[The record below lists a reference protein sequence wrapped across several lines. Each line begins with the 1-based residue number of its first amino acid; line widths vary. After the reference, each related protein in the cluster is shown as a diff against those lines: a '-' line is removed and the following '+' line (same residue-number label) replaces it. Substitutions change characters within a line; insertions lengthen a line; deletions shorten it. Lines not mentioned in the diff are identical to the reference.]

1 MQDRAVPTSPNDHRL
16 IDKQLKAQ
24 LPITPLPNAM
34 RLPLVITLSAMATLL
49 SLPAADDP
57 QPSAEGLKFFESKI
71 RPILAQNCYKC
82 HSADE
87 KIKGGLNLDSRAGI
101 RHGGDSGP
109 AVTPGDLG
117 SSLLWSAINW
127 ADEDY
132 EMPPKKK
139 LPASIIADF
148 RTWIEMGAPDPRMAE
163 KIVVK
168 TEIDINEGKKFWAF
182 QKPLKAEPP
191 AINNPAWPASEID
204 HFVLAKLEAN
214 DLKPA
219 ADAQPGTLLRRL
231 YFDLTGMPPS
241 RDDIERYAKAWKSNP
256 ADAYRS
262 EVDQLLSS
270 KHFGERWGRHW
281 LDVARYAE
289 STGKEVNMAF
299 PHAWRYR
306 DYVID
311 SFNKDKP
318 YDEFVR
324 EQIAGDLL
332 PIKND
337 ADWQENLIATG
348 FLAIGPKGLNERS
361 PRQFA
366 LDLAD
371 EQIDTTTQ
379 AILGLTVSCARCHDH
394 KFDPI
399 PTADYYSLAGIFL
412 STKTYFGTVNAIQ
425 NRRGTKLLELP
436 VPDSNPIS
444 SVSTR
449 EISILKQRLS
459 DSEKRFS
466 DLQAVA
472 AQDRLAGRSST
483 AGQQL
488 QRLRSTIS
496 QMNARL
502 KGFDEN
508 GVAKSFAMG
517 VQDQSVP
524 VEPTVLVRGELERPA
539 QKVARGFPQVLC
551 NEPVKLPAN
560 SSGRLEL
567 AGWLASIDNPLTARV
582 MVNRV
587 WGQLFANSIVTS
599 QNNFGTTGQAP
610 SHPQLLDYLAVN
622 FMEGGW
628 SLKSLI
634 RELVLTRSYR
644 MSADFNRTAFEKDP
658 ENSLQWRHS
667 PKKID
672 AEALRDAMLLAS
684 GNLDITRPLGSE
696 IAAGGD
702 TRVGGPRSPRGA
714 TNRDLSTNYRSVYL
728 PAARDNLPEAL
739 ALFDPADPN
748 LVTGKREETNVP
760 DQALYLM
767 NNPFVLQQAE
777 AMAKRLLSEADT
789 PREQFS
795 EAFLLCYGRPAN
807 KAEVEAS
814 LAFLQRFL
822 ITAGADSQNRNK
834 IRYLAF
840 TSFCQSLLISAEF
853 RYLN

>member
-1 MQDRAVPTSPNDHRL
+1 M
-16 IDKQLKAQ
+16 K
-24 LPITPLPNAM
+24 LPF
-34 RLPLVITLSAMATLL
+34 VITLTAMATLL
-49 SLPAADDP
+49 SLPAADEP
-57 QPSAEGLKFFESKI
+57 EPSADELKFFESRI
-71 RPILAQNCYKC
+71 RPVLVENCYRC
-82 HSADE
+82 HSTDE

-109 AVTPGDLG
+109 AVTPGNLG
-117 SSLLWSAINW
+117 SSLLWVAINW
-127 ADEDY
+127 SDKDY

-139 LPASIIADF
+139 LPPGVITDF
-148 RTWIEMGAPDPRMAE
+148 RKWIEMGAPDPRVSE

-168 TEIDINEGKKFWAF
+168 TGIDIEEGRKFWAF
-182 QKPLKAEPP
+182 QKPRNEQPP
-191 AINNPAWPASEID
+191 AVSNQEWPTSDID
-204 HFVLAKLEAN
+204 YFVLAKLEASG
-214 DLKPA
+214 LKPA
-219 ADAQPGTLLRRL
+219 RDAKPETLLRRVH
-231 YFDLTGMPPS
+231 FDLIGIPPS
-241 RDDIERYAKAWKSNP
+241 TDDIERYAQAWKSDP
-256 ADAYRS
+256 EAAYRS
-262 EVDQLLSS
+262 EVERLLAS
-270 KHFGERWGRHW
+270 KQFGERWGRHW

-289 STGKEVNMAF
+289 STGKEVNMSF

-311 SFNKDKP
+311 SFNSDKP
-318 YDEFVR
+318 YDEFIK

-394 KFDPI
+394 KSDPI
-399 PTADYYSLAGIFL
+399 PTSDYYSMAGIFL

-425 NRRGTKLLELP
+425 NRRGSKLLELP
-436 VPDSNPIS
+436 VPDANPLS
-444 SVSTR
+444 TVSTR
-449 EISILKQRLS
+449 EISILKQRVS

-466 DLQAVA
+466 EMQVVA
-472 AQDRLAGRSST
+472 AQDRLAGRSSN

-488 QRLRSTIS
+488 QRLRTSIS

-502 KGFDEN
+502 KNFDAS

-517 VQDQSVP
+517 VQDQSYP
-524 VEPTVLVRGELERPA
+524 VQPTVLVRGELERPA
-539 QKVARGFPQVLC
+539 QKVDRGFPQVLC
-551 NEPVKLPAN
+551 NEPVKLPDN

-567 AGWLASIDNPLTARV
+567 AGWLTSKENPLTARV

-587 WGQLFANSIVTS
+587 WGHLYANSIVTS

-610 SHPQLLDYLAVN
+610 SHPELLDHLAVK
-622 FMEGGW
+622 FMEKDW
-628 SLKSLI
+628 SVKSLV
-634 RELVLTRSYR
+634 RELVLTHSYR
-644 MSADFNRTAFEKDP
+644 MSSEFNPSAFEKDP

-672 AEALRDAMLLAS
+672 AEALRDAMLAAS
-684 GNLDITRPLGSE
+684 GNLDHNRPQGSD
-696 IAAGGD
+696 IALAGD
-702 TRVGGPRSPRGA
+702 TRVGGPRPPRGG
-714 TNRDLSTNYRSVYL
+714 TSRDLSKNYRSVYL
-728 PAARDNLPEAL
+728 STARDSLPEAL

-767 NNPFVLQQAE
+767 NNAFVIQQAE
-777 AMAKRLLSEADT
+777 AMAKRLIAETDT
-789 PREQFS
+789 PRERFTK
-795 EAFLLCYGRPAN
+795 AFLLCYGRPAT
-807 KAEVEAS
+807 KDEIEATM
-814 LAFLQRFL
+814 AFLQRFQV
-822 ITAGADSQNRNK
+822 TAGADSQNRND
-834 IRYLAF
+834 ISHLAF
-840 TSFCQSLLISAEF
+840 VSFCQSLLISAEF

>member
-1 MQDRAVPTSPNDHRL
+1 MPISPSAHHL
-16 IDKQLKAQ
+16 INKETQATAAGHAPPNTMK
-24 LPITPLPNAM
+24 LPFG
-34 RLPLVITLSAMATLL
+34 ITLSAMATLL
-49 SLPAADDP
+49 SLPAADEA
-57 QPSAEGLKFFESKI
+57 QPSAEGLKFFETKI
-71 RPILAQNCYKC
+71 RPVLAQNCYQC
-82 HSADE
+82 HAADE

-117 SSLLWSAINW
+117 SSLLWTAINW
-127 ADEDY
+127 GDKDY

-148 RTWIEMGAPDPRMAE
+148 RTWIEMGAPDPRVAE
-163 KIVVK
+163 KVVVK
-168 TEIDINEGKKFWAF
+168 TEIDIDEGKKFWSF
-182 QKPLKAEPP
+182 QKPLKAQPP
-191 AINNPAWPASEID
+191 TVDNQQWPASAID

-214 DLKPA
+214 GLAPA
-219 ADAQPGTLLRRL
+219 TDAKPGTLLRRL
-231 YFDLTGMPPS
+231 YFDLAGVPPS
-241 RDDIERYAKAWKSNP
+241 TGDIERYAEAWKSDP
-256 ADAYRS
+256 DAAYRS
-262 EVDQLLSS
+262 EVDHLLASGQ
-270 KHFGERWGRHW
+270 FGERWGRHW

-289 STGKEVNMAF
+289 STGKEVNMSF

-318 YDEFVR
+318 YDEFIR

-332 PIKND
+332 PIKSD

-436 VPDSNPIS
+436 VPDANPIS

-449 EISILKQRLS
+449 EISILKQRIS

-466 DLQAVA
+466 ELQVVA
-472 AQDRLAGRSST
+472 SQDRLAGRSSN

-488 QRLRSTIS
+488 QRLRSTTS

-517 VQDQSVP
+517 VQDQSSP

-567 AGWLASIDNPLTARV
+567 AGWLASKDNPLTARV

-587 WGQLFANSIVTS
+587 WGHLFANSIVTS

-610 SHPQLLDYLAVN
+610 SHPELLDHLAVN
-622 FMEGGW
+622 FMEDGW
-628 SLKSLI
+628 SLKSLV

-644 MSADFNRTAFEKDP
+644 MSSDFNKTAFEKDP
-658 ENSLQWRHS
+658 DNSLQWRHS

-672 AEALRDAMLLAS
+672 AEALRDAMLFAS

-696 IAAGGD
+696 IARGGD
-702 TRVGGPRSPRGA
+702 IRVGGPRPPRGA
-714 TNRDLSTNYRSVYL
+714 ANRDRSTNYRSVYL

-767 NNPFVLQQAE
+767 NNTFVLQQAE
-777 AMAKRLLSEADT
+777 AMAKRLLAEADT
-789 PREQFS
+789 PREHFS
-795 EAFLLCYGRPAN
+795 KAFLLCYGRPAN
-807 KAEVEAS
+807 KGEVEAS
-814 LAFLQRFL
+814 LAFLQRFQ
-822 ITAGADSQNRNK
+822 ITAGADSQNRDE

>member
-1 MQDRAVPTSPNDHRL
+1 
-16 IDKQLKAQ
+16 
-24 LPITPLPNAM
+24 M
-34 RLPLVITLSAMATLL
+34 RLSFVITLSAMATLL
-49 SLPAADDP
+49 SLPAADDAAP
-57 QPSAEGLKFFESKI
+57 VAEELKFFESRI
-71 RPILAQNCYKC
+71 RPVLAKNCYQC
-82 HSADE
+82 HSTDE
-87 KIKGGLNLDSRAGI
+87 KIKGGLNLDNRAGI

-109 AVTPGDLG
+109 AITPGNLD
-117 SSLLWSAINW
+117 SSLLWTAINW

-132 EMPPKKK
+132 EMPPKRK
-139 LPASIIADF
+139 LPANVIADF
-148 RTWIEMGAPDPRMAE
+148 RHWIEMGAPDPRIAD
-163 KIVVK
+163 KVIVK
-168 TEIDINEGKKFWAF
+168 TEIDIEAGKQFWSF
-182 QKPLKAEPP
+182 SQPVKKQPP
-191 AINNPAWPASEID
+191 AVKDQQWPSSKID
-204 HFVLAKLEAN
+204 RFVLAKLETN
-214 DLKPA
+214 GLNPA
-219 ADAQPGTLLRRL
+219 ADALPDTLLRRL

-241 RDDIERYAKAWKSNP
+241 LDDITRYAEAWKQDP
-256 ADAYRS
+256 DKAYES
-262 EVDQLLSS
+262 EVDRLLASGQY
-270 KHFGERWGRHW
+270 GERWGRHW

-318 YDEFVR
+318 YDDFVR

-332 PIKND
+332 PIKSD

-394 KFDPI
+394 KSDPI

-436 VPDSNPIS
+436 VADVNPIS

-449 EISILKQRLS
+449 EISILKQRIL
-459 DSEKRFS
+459 DSEKKFS
-466 DLQAVA
+466 ELQVVA
-472 AQDRLAGRSST
+472 AQDRLAGRSSN

-508 GVAKSFAMG
+508 GIAKSLAMG
-517 VQDQSVP
+517 VQDQSIP
-524 VEPTVLVRGELERPA
+524 VEPTVLVRGELDRPA
-539 QKVARGFPQVLC
+539 QKVPRGFPQVLC
-551 NEPVKLPAN
+551 NEPVRLPDN

-567 AGWLASIDNPLTARV
+567 AGWLASKDNPLTARV

-587 WGQLFANSIVTS
+587 WGHLFGSSIVTS
-599 QNNFGTTGQAP
+599 QNNFGTTGQPP

-628 SLKSLI
+628 SLKSLV
-634 RELVLTRSYR
+634 RELVMTRSYR
-644 MSADFNRTAFEKDP
+644 MSSDFNKSAFEKDP
-658 ENSLQWRHS
+658 DNSLQWRHS

-672 AEALRDAMLLAS
+672 AEALRDAMLVAS

-702 TRVGGPRSPRGA
+702 IRVGGPRPPRGA
-714 TNRDLSTNYRSVYL
+714 TNRDSATNYRSVYL
-728 PAARDNLPEAL
+728 PAARDNLPAAL

-777 AMAKRLLSEADT
+777 AMAKRLLSGTGTA
-789 PREQFS
+789 REQFS
-795 EAFLLCYGRPAN
+795 KAFLLCYGRSATRQ
-807 KAEVEAS
+807 EVSAS

-822 ITAGADSQNRNK
+822 IAAGADSQNRNA
-834 IRYLAF
+834 IRHLAF
-840 TSFCQSLLISAEF
+840 ATFCQSLLISAEF